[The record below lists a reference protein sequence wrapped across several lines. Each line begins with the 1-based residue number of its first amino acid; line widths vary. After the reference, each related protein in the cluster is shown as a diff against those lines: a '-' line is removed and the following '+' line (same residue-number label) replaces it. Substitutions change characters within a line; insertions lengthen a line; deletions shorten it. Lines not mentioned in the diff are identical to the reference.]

1 MNKVQQ
7 QLDFRRVKISQDFLS
22 RQEFYIYK
30 KLEINTLKQELQQ
43 VDLKNVSM

>member
-7 QLDFRRVKISQDFLS
+7 HLDLRRVKISQDLLS

-30 KLEINTLKQELQQ
+30 KLEINTLKCELQQ